1 MAGSDLQETASNVT
15 EPESRADYPKVGRI
29 PVRNLWLLM
38 LYASN
43 LYRELPQSQRVSAE
57 DNPDEIPDLAA
68 EILARAVELRLRRN
82 LSFAFQPTSGD
93 LRRVRG
99 SIDLLRTERRQ
110 LLRRARVACRF
121 EVLTVDTPRNRFVRA
136 ALQRLTRVVRR
147 PELVSRC
154 TAADA
159 RLERAGVSADLVLDH
174 PRGRSA
180 VAAELRGRL
189 DPEDRRMLAAAE
201 LSFSLAL
208 PTESAGRKS
217 LASPDRDEIWARRLF
232 EAAVGGFYDV
242 VLSAEGWTTRTGSQH
257 TWPVEHGTSG
267 LRDLLPSMETDI
279 VLDRRDAEHPNRARR
294 IIIDTKFTSMLTPGR
309 FRKETLRSGYIYQIY
324 SYLRSQEDNGDSL
337 SRGAMGMLLHPAVE
351 GDEVFESGVIQGHEV
366 RFATVNLAASSRAIR
381 ERLLSVVS
389 EEGAGSH

>member
-1 MAGSDLQETASNVT
+1 MAATDLQEATSAPT
-15 EPESRADYPKVGRI
+15 MPEGHGGCPKVGRI

-43 LYRELPQSQRVSAE
+43 LYRELPPSQRVSAE

-68 EILARAVELRLRRN
+68 EILTRAVELRLRRN
-82 LSFAFQPTSGD
+82 LSHAFQPTSGD

-136 ALQRLTRVVRR
+136 ALQQLTRVVRR

-159 RLERAGVSADLVLDH
+159 RLERAGVSAELALDH

-180 VAAELRGRL
+180 VVVELRGRL
-189 DPEDRRMLAAAE
+189 DPDDRRMLAAAE

-208 PTESAGRKS
+208 PTESAGRVY
-217 LASPDRDEIWARRLF
+217 LASPDRDQVWARRLF

-242 VLSAEGWTTRTGSQH
+242 VLSAAGWTTRTRSQH
-257 TWPVEHGTSG
+257 LWPVEYGTSG
-267 LRDLLPSMETDI
+267 LRDLLPSMEMDI
-279 VLDRRDAEHPNRARR
+279 VLDLSDTEHPNRERR
-294 IIIDTKFTSMLTPGR
+294 IIIDTKFTAMLTPSR
-309 FRKETLRSGYIYQIY
+309 FRRETLRSGYIYQIY
-324 SYLRSQEDNGDSL
+324 SYLRSQEEAGDPL
-337 SRGAMGMLLHPAVE
+337 SRGATGMLLHPSVE
-351 GDEVFESGVIQGHEV
+351 GDDVFESGVIQGHEV
-366 RFATVNLAASSRAIR
+366 RFATVNLAASGQAIR
-381 ERLLSVVS
+381 ERLLAVVR
-389 EEGAGSH
+389 ERADSH